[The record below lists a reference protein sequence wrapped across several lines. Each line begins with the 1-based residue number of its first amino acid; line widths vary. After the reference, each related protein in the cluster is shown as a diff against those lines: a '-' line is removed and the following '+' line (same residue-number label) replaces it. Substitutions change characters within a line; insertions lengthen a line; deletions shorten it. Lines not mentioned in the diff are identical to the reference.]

1 MAAMF
6 GNSFWDFTIIGVS
19 HWAFDANSI
28 AERNRTGKNEEWYL
42 AKWNKEFKEKF
53 HLGKDI
59 SGVFIDA
66 WSQQPWNR
74 EDPGQQDAFQVGT
87 YLCFLICKSGIFFQR
102 EIFVF
107 RKRLQNC

>member
-28 AERNRTGKNEEWYL
+28 AERNRTGKNEDWYL

-53 HLGKDI
+53 HLEKDL

-74 EDPGQQDAFQVGT
+74 EDPGQQDAFQV
-87 YLCFLICKSGIFFQR
+87 LPMFF
-102 EIFVF
+102 
-107 RKRLQNC
+107 NM